1 MSNYAQNQDESVQRR
16 GTIAE
21 EAGAPASRTPVG
33 NVPASDTPASTA
45 PASTAPAGTS
55 PAGTAPASTAP
66 IQNTNR
72 WSTKQ
77 LVTMALMCAIAILLS
92 FLEFPIFPA
101 ASFLK
106 LDISFV
112 PSAVMGFAFGTGPG
126 ILVGIACA
134 VAHGAITGNWV
145 GCLMNIIACCAF
157 VIPSAAIY
165 KRIRTFK
172 GAMIGLIVAIVCLVI
187 AAIVAN
193 LIVDPIFYG
202 IPLEVVQGL
211 IVPAILPFNI
221 IKGVVISV
229 LTAVVYKSISNL
241 ITPAKDQVKGR

>member
-1 MSNYAQNQDESVQRR
+1 MSTYAQNQNGQ
-16 GTIAE
+16 
-21 EAGAPASRTPVG
+21 
-33 NVPASDTPASTA
+33 
-45 PASTAPAGTS
+45 
-55 PAGTAPASTAP
+55 

-112 PSAVMGFAFGTGPG
+112 PSAVMGFAYGTGPG
-126 ILVGIACA
+126 ILVGVACA
-134 VAHGAITGNWV
+134 VVHGAITGNWV

-157 VIPSAAIY
+157 VIPAAAIY
-165 KRIRTFK
+165 KRNRTFK
-172 GAMIGLIVAIVCLVI
+172 GAMVGLIISIVCLVV
-187 AAIVAN
+187 AAIIAN
-193 LIVDPIFYG
+193 LVIDPAFYG
-202 IPLEVVQGL
+202 IPFDVVKGL

-221 IKGVVISV
+221 IKGVVIAA
-229 LTAVVYKSISNL
+229 LTGIVYKSISNL
-241 ITPAKDQVKGR
+241 ITPTKDQVKGR